1 MACMLCGMGGEDG
14 QRMGQVHT
22 GLHDVNGCV
31 ECRNEWVWS
40 MKMS

>member
-14 QRMGQVHT
+14 QVLQAMHG
-22 GLHDVNGCV
+22 DCV